1 MLYTTACTNLATMP
15 KQTLLA
21 MFYDTPTGDFLNKI
35 PYNSWDVL
43 SFNPTKLEVCVRITR
58 TIDSENINDNIAA
71 LRTQL
76 AGTTDPQERRTLEQ
90 SIRTLLTKL
99 DNPPQFTITLTLPQ
113 IT

>member
-21 MFYDTPTGDFLNKI
+21 MFYNTPTGDFLNKI
-35 PYNSWDVL
+35 PYDNWSVL
-43 SFNPTKLEVCVRITR
+43 SFNPTKFEVCIQIIR
-58 TIDSENINDNIAA
+58 TIDSDTINDNIAA
-71 LRTQL
+71 LRIQL
-76 AGTTDPQERRTLEQ
+76 AGTTDPQERQTLEQ

-99 DNPPQFTITLTLPQ
+99 DNPQQFTITLTLPQ